1 MRHKAFFR
9 RYLLVHFWILLLLPI
24 LILMMATGVYPAS
37 GQAEEDTFQQFHSLV
52 ILIGLI
58 LALFILISWVFFYRL
73 RKRLLRLQMAMSSE
87 CDGGRLPRP
96 VSVRTDRM
104 DEVDQLEA
112 SFNRMIRQLEDSR
125 LRERE
130 ETALRQKLIANLSH
144 DLRTPLTVI
153 RGHVSQ
159 LGKEPLSPRGRESM
173 EAVDHSVTH
182 MGELMDGMLSYTL
195 LTSGRYPYRPV
206 PTNMNR
212 FMRAAVASWYPAFE
226 NAGFTVE
233 ADIPEQGAF
242 SWDIDPQ
249 WMTRVLD
256 NLFQNVLRHAGEG
269 RFVGVAVDLGLE
281 QLVIKDHGPGMD
293 TLSGG
298 RGAGIGL
305 EISALMLAEMK
316 LEARFI
322 SGTDGTSVWIGRLKS
337 EKN

>member
-1 MRHKAFFR
+1 MRHRAFFR
-9 RYLLVHFWILLLLPI
+9 RYLVIHFWILLLLPI
-24 LILMMATGVYPAS
+24 FVLMMATGVYPAS
-37 GQAEEDTFQQFHSLV
+37 EQADEDTFQQFHSM
-52 ILIGLI
+52 ITLIGLI
-58 LALFILISWVFFYRL
+58 LALFLLISWVFFYRL
-73 RKRLLRLQMAMSSE
+73 RKRLLRLQQAMSAHP
-87 CDGGRLPRP
+87 DGARFPHP

-112 SFNRMIRQLEDSR
+112 SFNRMIRQLEESR

-130 ETALRQKLIANLSH
+130 ETALRQTLIANLSH

-159 LGKEPLSPRGRESM
+159 LGKEPLSAQGRASM
-173 EAVDHSVTH
+173 EAVDRSVTH

-195 LTSGRYPYRPV
+195 LTSGKYPYRPV
-206 PTNMNR
+206 PTNMLR
-212 FMRAAVASWYPAFE
+212 FVRASVASWYPAFE

-233 ADIPEQGAF
+233 VDIPEQGAF

-269 RFVGVAVDLGLE
+269 RFVGVAVDAGLE
-281 QLVIKDHGPGMD
+281 QLIIKDHGPGMD

-305 EISALMLAEMK
+305 EISTLMLAEMR
-316 LEARFI
+316 LEARFV
-322 SGTDGTSVWIGRLKS
+322 SGTDGTGVWIGKIKP
-337 EKN
+337 E